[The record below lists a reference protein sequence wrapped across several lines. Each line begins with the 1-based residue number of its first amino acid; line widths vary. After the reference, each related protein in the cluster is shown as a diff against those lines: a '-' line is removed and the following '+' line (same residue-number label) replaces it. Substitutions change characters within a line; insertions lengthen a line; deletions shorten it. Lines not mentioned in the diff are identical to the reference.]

1 VRDSNPE
8 FMTGK
13 RFRKK
18 KGGVGKK
25 FSGNKGGK
33 RHKKK

>member
-1 VRDSNPE
+1 MRESNE
-8 FMTGK
+8 EYMTGK

-25 FSGNKGGK
+25 FRGSKGK
-33 RHKKK
+33 RQKK

>member
-1 VRDSNPE
+1 VKSRDSNPE

-18 KGGVGKK
+18 KGNVGKK
-25 FSGNKGGK
+25 FGAGK
-33 RHKKK
+33 RKKR